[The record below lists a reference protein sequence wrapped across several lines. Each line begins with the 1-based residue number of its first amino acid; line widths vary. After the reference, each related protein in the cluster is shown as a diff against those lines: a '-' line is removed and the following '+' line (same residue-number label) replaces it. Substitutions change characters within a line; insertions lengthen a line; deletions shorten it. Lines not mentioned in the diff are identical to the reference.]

1 MLFFKKK
8 VILTDIDGVMLDW
21 EEGFSVWMEHHGYK
35 PVEGFKLM
43 YSIGDRYGITKDEGH
58 KLVRLFNESAAIGF
72 LPPVRDAQQ
81 YVRLLAEKHKYK
93 FLAVT
98 SLSKDVYARELRI
111 RNLKKLFG
119 DIFIDVI
126 CLDTGADKDEE
137 LERLGRVYKGN
148 YWIEDKPEN
157 ADAGVRCGFKT
168 LLVEHGHNLDYKGPA
183 TVVKTWEEIYNIITK

>member
-126 CLDTGADKDEE
+126 CLDTGADKDQE
-137 LERLGRVYKGN
+137 LERLARTYKGN

-157 ADAGVRCGFKT
+157 ADAGARYGFKA

-183 TVVKTWEEIYNIITK
+183 AVVKTWEEIYNIITK

>member
-58 KLVRLFNESAAIGF
+58 KLVRTFNESAAIGF

-137 LERLGRVYKGN
+137 LDRLGRVYKGN

-157 ADAGVRCGFKT
+157 ADAGIRCGFKT